1 MILFQVGRGQL
12 GKRNEDLVKRG
23 GKWLECC
30 LPSPHWAE
38 EAGNSGGSWSLGG
51 SVVKRPTD
59 ASGR

>member
-38 EAGNSGGSWSLGG
+38 EAGNSGGSW
-51 SVVKRPTD
+51 
-59 ASGR
+59 